1 MSSTRTSTTPE
12 TGAEPRGTGV
22 IALRD
27 RHIPEVS
34 ALLPRAQA
42 GDRQAMNDLLQH
54 VAPLVV
60 RLCQRVTR
68 RHGLDAAQEAMLAI
82 YRGVRGLREP
92 NAFYAW
98 ARAIAVREAVRTQRR
113 LGDFAAEDLPDL
125 AQDTNPM
132 AAVHINDV
140 LDRLPDHHREVLTLR
155 AVYGLDEQEMATALA
170 LPLGTV
176 RSRLHRA
183 RRSFHDAWHQ
193 QSA

>member
-1 MSSTRTSTTPE
+1 MSSALTSSTPE
-12 TGAEPRGTGV
+12 SSAEPRGTEV

-27 RHIPEVS
+27 RHVPEVS
-34 ALLPRAQA
+34 LLLPRAQA
-42 GDRQAMNDLLQH
+42 GDRQAMNDLLRH

-82 YRGVRGLREP
+82 YRGIRQLREP

-98 ARAIAVREAVRTQRR
+98 VRAIAVREAVRTRQR
-113 LGDFAAEDLPDL
+113 LSDFAAEGLPDL

-155 AVYGLDEQEMATALA
+155 VFYGLDEQEMATALA

-176 RSRLHRA
+176 RSRLFRA
-183 RRSFHDAWHQ
+183 RRNFHDAWHQ
-193 QSA
+193 RSA